1 MIAMNEDTFSVWTI
15 VKDLC
20 FFEVWLAI
28 SFLLWLVARR
38 AIVLMIIN
46 SGNPI
51 IVFCHTG
58 RRGGTGRLDGD
69 NRFRGQ
75 LFFMKI
81 LIQRRPKR
89 LFLSYFC
96 TYF

>member
-51 IVFCHTG
+51 IVFCHT
-58 RRGGTGRLDGD
+58 RTPAGGGELG
-69 NRFRGQ
+69 GWMEIIG
-75 LFFMKI
+75 LEA
-81 LIQRRPKR
+81 
-89 LFLSYFC
+89 SYFL
-96 TYF
+96 